1 MSSDH
6 FIQQKSIWVTKDNL
20 DFDVTTGSFDG
31 AKNSD
36 VVGLY
41 FLGNSDVV
49 GLYFLG
55 TLRKEFS
62 DKNGLCRNDGL
73 SCFQVLLDLTLEEI
87 KKKKWRI
94 FKQYELN
101 ITV

>member
-1 MSSDH
+1 MQPLLQ
-6 FIQQKSIWVTKDNL
+6 INKSC

-31 AKNSD
+31 AK
-36 VVGLY
+36 
-41 FLGNSDVV
+41 NSDVV